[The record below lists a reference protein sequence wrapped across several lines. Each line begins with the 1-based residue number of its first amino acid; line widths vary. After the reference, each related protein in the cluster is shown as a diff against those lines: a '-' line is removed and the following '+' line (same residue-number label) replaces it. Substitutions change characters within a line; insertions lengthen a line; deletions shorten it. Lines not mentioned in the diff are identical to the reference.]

1 MTILPIELW
10 IKVLQHH
17 YEDEGRSTDY
27 ETLTSCSL
35 VCSSWREHAQRCL
48 FASVGRDIYRSS
60 EMRVSFEAA
69 IHPSTERGKVLGS
82 YVRNLNVNLDRTFN
96 FTDGTLDMRKFTLL
110 LSWCPR
116 LYELSLHVFDIPKF
130 NEMEMAELQFIAN
143 SVKLRALRLLRFGI
157 QSTIAYQLISV
168 WPTIQYL
175 TIGSEIAAPPPL
187 PLPSIQLHE
196 LNFCRTSMRPRCLE
210 WFLSGSE
217 TSLRILKFRDT
228 PGQLMKRF
236 LAKHTPYLKSLR
248 MQRYDKDTA
257 DILRLCKRLEELV
270 LFQLPIF
277 IDVKDLPLTIEHF
290 SFYFRATTRHPLI
303 ALITTLPNLRA
314 ITCDKDVEQYP
325 DFAAI
330 RSACDA
336 KHVELKMHSSFYRED
351 S

>member
-10 IKVLQHH
+10 IKVLQHL

-27 ETLTSCSL
+27 ESLMSCPL

-48 FASVGRDIYRSS
+48 FHSVGRDIYRYSDT
-60 EMRVSFEAA
+60 RVSFEAA
-69 IHPSTERGKVLGS
+69 IHPSTERGNLKVLGS
-82 YVRNLNVNLDRTFN
+82 YVRVNLDRIFN
-96 FTDGTLDMRKFTLL
+96 FTDGTLDMRGFTLL

-116 LYELSLHVFDIPKF
+116 LYELSLYVFDILRF
-130 NEMEMAELQFIAN
+130 NEVEMAELQFIAN
-143 SVKLRALRLLRFGI
+143 TVKLRALRLLRFGI
-157 QSTIAYQLISV
+157 QCTIAYQLISV
-168 WPTIQYL
+168 WPTIQYF
-175 TIGSEIAAPPPL
+175 TAGSGIATPPPL
-187 PLPSIQLHE
+187 PLSIRLRE

-248 MQRYDKDTA
+248 MQRYDKDSA
-257 DILRLCKRLEELV
+257 DILRLCTRLEELV

-277 IDVKDLPLTIEHF
+277 IEVNDLPLTIEHF
-290 SFYFRATTRHPLI
+290 SFYFRATTCHPLI
-303 ALITTLPNLRA
+303 ALVTTLPNLQA
-314 ITCDKDVEQYP
+314 IKCDKDVEQYP

-330 RSACDA
+330 RSVCDA
-336 KHVELKMHSSFYRED
+336 KHVQLKVHSSFYHD
-351 S
+351 